1 MTTRPAGP
9 SASPVPPLPRAFW
22 MCAGVSLVAMAVNIL
37 GEATGV
43 EWMHT
48 ARWFYTPP
56 LVVGLVLAGGLSSWR
71 GWLWA
76 AGLLLSAVGD
86 TQGGHGFLILLGSF
100 LLAHLAYIAAL
111 WPDRKSSWLGRP
123 GALIHLALLVV
134 GLAVVVPAAGPALTV
149 PVIVYGVVLALMAVL
164 ATSAGRVGL
173 VGGLLF
179 IVSDMTLAIAMFAAE
194 VPVPVRT
201 LIVIGTYVP
210 AQILLTVAMVRLF
223 GRHQAPLTG
232 HTTL

>member
-1 MTTRPAGP
+1 MVLHASAG
-9 SASPVPPLPRAFW
+9 
-22 MCAGVSLVAMAVNIL
+22 G
-37 GEATGV
+37 GTG
-43 EWMHT
+43 
-48 ARWFYTPP
+48 ARS
-56 LVVGLVLAGGLSSWR
+56 GLSSWR

-111 WPDRKSSWLGRP
+111 WPDRKSSWRGRP
-123 GALIHLALLVV
+123 VALIHLALLVV
-134 GLAVVVPAAGPALTV
+134 GLAVVVPAAGAALTV

-179 IVSDMTLAIAMFAAE
+179 IVSDMTLAVAMFAAE
-194 VPVPVRT
+194 VPEPVRT

-210 AQILLTVAMVRLF
+210 AQILLTVAMLRLI
-223 GRHQAPLTG
+223 RRSEAPLTG
-232 HTTL
+232 RTPL